1 MRENRKRTGRDGS
14 SLKGAGCAKRIPME
28 FPTHEKL
35 VDVMTCVHS
44 QTEEDSAPGRLDER
58 SLWVINV
65 TFQRDFHV
73 FS

>member
-35 VDVMTCVHS
+35 VDVMTCATAKRRRI
-44 QTEEDSAPGRLDER
+44 QLQED
-58 SLWVINV
+58 
-65 TFQRDFHV
+65 
-73 FS
+73 